1 MCIALH
7 QPTAVLTPGKG
18 RLGLLGSVIH
28 TGRKDWRGRV
38 ITVCLCLALIFHLAT
53 RTYFY
58 GDGTR
63 HKADTLVIYVF
74 SNTDIEYAS
83 NLRFFMRFGI
93 EEGDGCD
100 YIFIIQTGEGLE
112 VRMQSSTNTR
122 CTSHTFRSQ

>member
-1 MCIALH
+1 M
-7 QPTAVLTPGKG
+7 
-18 RLGLLGSVIH
+18 GLLGSVIH